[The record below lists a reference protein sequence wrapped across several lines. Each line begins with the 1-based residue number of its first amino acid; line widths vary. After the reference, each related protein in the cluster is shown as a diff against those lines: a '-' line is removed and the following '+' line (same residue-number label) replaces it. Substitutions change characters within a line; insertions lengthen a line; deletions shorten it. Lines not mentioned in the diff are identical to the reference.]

1 MDHNWKTTRTNQKY
15 QNNFLHLKKKK
26 EKKKK
31 HQKNQQ
37 NIVVF
42 SASLNMRDQFW

>member
-1 MDHNWKTTRTNQKY
+1 MDHNWKTTGTNQKY

-26 EKKKK
+26 EKKKN
-31 HQKNQQ
+31 NQQ

-42 SASLNMRDQFW
+42 SASLNMRDQIW